1 MIQDLALVTVMFDY
15 PADAKPL
22 IYDNALKYFD
32 EKDIH
37 ICRFNGLPADSSLYQ
52 KLYTY
57 KITHLL
63 PYIKEHILGKY
74 KYMLFVDAKD
84 TNFYKDPRTIVEEF
98 LTFNKSIVF
107 CAEKELWPE
116 TQYTHLYS
124 EKVRSGQFKF
134 LNSGIYIGYVE
145 KIVEHLE
152 TILKNDYQS
161 KIEDQSTWT
170 IHYLLNSDIE
180 IDSEG
185 TLFFS
190 THRNKDLVTI
200 VDDKVILKL
209 SPYVVHD
216 NGPFLEETVKVAHL
230 I

>member
-1 MIQDLALVTVMFDY
+1 MIKDLALVTVMFNY
-15 PADAKPL
+15 PADALPL
-22 IYDNALKYFD
+22 IYNNAKTYFD
-32 EKDIH
+32 ENDIY
-37 ICRFNGLPADSSLYQ
+37 IGRFSGLRDDASFYE

-84 TNFYKDPRTIVEEF
+84 TNFYKDPHTIVNDF
-98 LTFNKSIVF
+98 LKFNKSIVF
-107 CAEKELWPE
+107 CAEQELWPE

-124 EKVRSGQFKF
+124 EKVRIGPFKF
-134 LNSGIYIGYVE
+134 LNSGIYIGYVD
-145 KIVEHLE
+145 KVVQHLE
-152 TILKNDYQS
+152 EILEKDYVG

-170 IHYLLNSDIE
+170 IHYLLNEDIE

-190 THRNKDLVTI
+190 THKNKSLVHV
-200 VDDKVILKL
+200 VDDEVILQV

-216 NGPFLEETVKVAHL
+216 NGPFLDETIKVTHL
-230 I
+230 L